1 MKAGNRLLAIVGSA
15 LVVGGVGNFMAGPAP
30 AAVAAVAPV
39 DAGWTAPGGNA
50 PDLAA
55 AARVWEERGPW
66 GMAPKPVET
75 VVAEAVVPDPLPVGV
90 VGAGKDRRAVFLVAG
105 EGPRTFAPGEE
116 LPGGGRV
123 TGVGERNVAWTDAK
137 GEARK
142 RQLFLDVAADA
153 SPVAYAAAETM
164 APGPVPGP
172 GPGGSRAPAHAPAPL
187 AAASAAPMAP
197 ATVAGA
203 TVSGARPAQAAAASA
218 ARESR
223 ARATSGSSSA
233 RGSRDRGA
241 TRAGGHESGGHAT
254 ARSARASGQQPVRGE
269 RTR

>member
-39 DAGWTAPGGNA
+39 DAGWTAPGGDA

-142 RQLFLDVAADA
+142 RQLFLDVVADA
-153 SPVAYAAAETM
+153 SPVAYAAAEAM
-164 APGPVPGP
+164 APGPVP

>member
-142 RQLFLDVAADA
+142 RQLFLDVVADA
-153 SPVAYAAAETM
+153 SPVAYAAAEAM
-164 APGPVPGP
+164 APGPVP

>member
-75 VVAEAVVPDPLPVGV
+75 VVAEAVVPDPVPVGV

-142 RQLFLDVAADA
+142 RQLFLDVVADA

-164 APGPVPGP
+164 APGPVP

-241 TRAGGHESGGHAT
+241 TRAGGHETGGHAT

>member
-39 DAGWTAPGGNA
+39 DAGWTAPGGDA

-142 RQLFLDVAADA
+142 RQLFLDVVADA

-164 APGPVPGP
+164 APGPVP

>member
-39 DAGWTAPGGNA
+39 DAGWTAPGGDA

-142 RQLFLDVAADA
+142 RQLFLDVVADA

-172 GPGGSRAPAHAPAPL
+172 GGSRTPAHAPAPL

>member
-75 VVAEAVVPDPLPVGV
+75 VVAEAVVPDPVPVGV

-142 RQLFLDVAADA
+142 RQLFLDVVADA

-164 APGPVPGP
+164 APGPVP

-187 AAASAAPMAP
+187 AAASAAPMVP

-241 TRAGGHESGGHAT
+241 TRAGGHETGGHAT

>member
-75 VVAEAVVPDPLPVGV
+75 VVAEAVVPDPVPVGV

-142 RQLFLDVAADA
+142 RQLFLDVVADA
-153 SPVAYAAAETM
+153 SPVAYAAAEAM
-164 APGPVPGP
+164 APGPVP

-187 AAASAAPMAP
+187 AAASAAPMVP

-241 TRAGGHESGGHAT
+241 TRAGGHETGGHAT

>member
-39 DAGWTAPGGNA
+39 DAGWTAPGGDA

-142 RQLFLDVAADA
+142 RQLFLDVVADA
-153 SPVAYAAAETM
+153 SPVAYAAAEAM
-164 APGPVPGP
+164 APGPVP

-203 TVSGARPAQAAAASA
+203 TVSGARPAAAAAASA

>member
-142 RQLFLDVAADA
+142 RQLFLDVVADA
-153 SPVAYAAAETM
+153 SPVAYAAAEAM

-172 GPGGSRAPAHAPAPL
+172 GGSRTPAHAPAPL
-187 AAASAAPMAP
+187 AAASAAPMVP

-241 TRAGGHESGGHAT
+241 TRAGGHETGGHAT